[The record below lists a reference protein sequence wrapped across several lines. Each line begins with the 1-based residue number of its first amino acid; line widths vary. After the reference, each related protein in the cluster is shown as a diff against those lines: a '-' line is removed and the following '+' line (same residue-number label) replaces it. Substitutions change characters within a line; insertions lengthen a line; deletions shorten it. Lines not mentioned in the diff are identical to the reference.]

1 MPEPV
6 AVLLQVQA
14 PLSETRKLALMRL
27 AAPVGDSMF
36 FKVAFVSDKT
46 APELA
51 VMRDRLLMLS
61 AAFGP

>member
-1 MPEPV
+1 
-6 AVLLQVQA
+6 
-14 PLSETRKLALMRL
+14 
-27 AAPVGDSMF
+27 MF